1 MLTYKPR
8 TMSEKDATII
18 IESRHPYGLFFLKEG
33 NVYVGIDNRDG
44 DAWTEEFSTEAACVR
59 WLVEDVP
66 REECGP

>member
-8 TMSEKDATII
+8 KMSEKDATII

-44 DAWTEEFSTEAACVR
+44 DAWTEEFPTKRKCLKWLTDAAC
-59 WLVEDVP
+59 EI
-66 REECGP
+66 